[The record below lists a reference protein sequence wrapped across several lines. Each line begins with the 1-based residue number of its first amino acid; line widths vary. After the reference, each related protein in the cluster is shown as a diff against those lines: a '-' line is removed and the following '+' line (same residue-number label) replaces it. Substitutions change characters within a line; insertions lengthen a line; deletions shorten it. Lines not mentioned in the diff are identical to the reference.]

1 MNRFREAFPILCVE
15 DVERAI
21 AFYGSTFGFE
31 ASYRWDDA
39 GRTVFAFLK
48 LEPLGIGVAVRPPG
62 EDPERSFALLVYGDD
77 VDDAA
82 ERLRVGRGDR
92 SARADR
98 PAVGRADVLLRRRR
112 LASRPRR
119 DEEVSLVFLEHK
131 LGQEGCYSLNR
142 ARTDP
147 VCVPGTQSLVR
158 VR

>member
-1 MNRFREAFPILCVE
+1 VNRFREAFPILYVE

-62 EDPERSFALLVYGDD
+62 EDPERSFALWDYGDD

-82 ERLRVGRGDR
+82 ERLRAAGASEVLAPTDQPWGEGMCSFVDADGHLVHVGTKR
-92 SARADR
+92 
-98 PAVGRADVLLRRRR
+98 
-112 LASRPRR
+112 
-119 DEEVSLVFLEHK
+119 
-131 LGQEGCYSLNR
+131 
-142 ARTDP
+142 
-147 VCVPGTQSLVR
+147 
-158 VR
+158 